1 MLLRIY
7 RCEKKPALTCVS
19 FNRAS
24 NLAPGIATISSA
36 SASVGKDR
44 LASGLAGT
52 PSSNP
57 YWLTSLA
64 LMLGG
69 SCESSTSVHGMS
81 KDFGQ
86 GRDKIAQAEEPGR
99 FENAEAEVGL
109 LYRAVARN
117 RQTRRGVPQSPPAR
131 SSGKVERAVIERVQH
146 AWAAAARSLVTCHRG
161 TG

>member
-99 FENAEAEVGL
+99 FENAEAEVGTVQGS
-109 LYRAVARN
+109 RPESADPSRRSTVAPSTQQRE
-117 RQTRRGVPQSPPAR
+117 G
-131 SSGKVERAVIERVQH
+131 
-146 AWAAAARSLVTCHRG
+146 
-161 TG
+161 